1 MQHLDGP
8 NDENAFLAAFQLAS
22 SLNRTENYAEALEL
36 LRERAP
42 GAQRALGP
50 DHELTLCLRRTLG
63 SSLITNARVKTDI
76 SYLIEA
82 ETILEDVLRRARRV
96 FGESH
101 PDTKHTEEKLVF
113 ARHFKASVE
122 EFESREES

>member
-1 MQHLDGP
+1 M
-8 NDENAFLAAFQLAS
+8 
-22 SLNRTENYAEALEL
+22 
-36 LRERAP
+36 
-42 GAQRALGP
+42 
-50 DHELTLCLRRTLG
+50 
-63 SSLITNARVKTDI
+63 
-76 SYLIEA
+76 IEA